1 MKLQDN
7 ILSEALKNIPLD
19 TEIKITIEMSLIQ
32 FLVNNGFRE
41 EKMWN
46 ENDKKDMELL
56 SKIMDFSKTL
66 TNDIMEYIKKH
77 DSSI

>member
-66 TNDIMEYIKKH
+66 TNDIMEYIKKT
-77 DSSI
+77 

>member
-56 SKIMDFSKTL
+56 SK
-66 TNDIMEYIKKH
+66 
-77 DSSI
+77 